1 MRRLFKIVFIMLV
14 LAWGA
19 ASLRH
24 AQGQHGGRPQAAAA
38 DSGAA
43 LEIYDTGDK
52 TASTASRIQWVTRQT
67 VTWAKDYEIDE

>member
-1 MRRLFKIVFIMLV
+1 MRRLFKIIFVMLV

-24 AQGQHGGRPQAAAA
+24 AQGQRGGRPQAA
-38 DSGAA
+38 DSGAS

-52 TASTASRIQWVTRQT
+52 TASTPSRIEWVAGQA

>member
-14 LAWGA
+14 LCWGA

-24 AQGQHGGRPQAAAA
+24 AQGQRGGRHQAAA

-52 TASTASRIQWVTRQT
+52 MAPTASRIERATKQT
-67 VTWAKDYEIDE
+67 VTWAKDSEIEE

>member
-14 LAWGA
+14 LAWGS

-24 AQGQHGGRPQAAAA
+24 AQGQRGGRPQAAA

-52 TASTASRIQWVTRQT
+52 NAPTASRIQWVTKQT
-67 VTWAKDYEIDE
+67 VTWANDYDIEE

>member
-19 ASLRH
+19 AGLRH
-24 AQGQHGGRPQAAAA
+24 AQGQRGGRLQSAA

-52 TASTASRIQWVTRQT
+52 RASTPSRVEWVAGRA
-67 VTWAKDYEIDE
+67 VTWAKDSEIEE